1 MFHKKHRLHLAI
13 EFARDKKN
21 TSRDPE
27 NPINLQILDEKKKTR
42 KTTCILRLI
51 APGGMSKKHCMIRG

>member
-27 NPINLQILDEKKKTR
+27 NPINLQILEEKKKDKKNNLYF
-42 KTTCILRLI
+42 KTHR
-51 APGGMSKKHCMIRG
+51 PRGHE